1 MHMCK
6 GGMPRKGIVCR
17 FHIHDYQVKEYRTN
31 NGAMGVTCIGTN
43 LSTIAKLTYSN
54 VGAWH
59 FKVCG
64 PYVVILLKLALV
76 YEWYM
81 ARLVVKHKHQIR
93 HVSRWDWTLCSKYRH
108 HSKFDRWTQ
117 PTWKTY
123 MNVSNRR
130 GIFTLTSYNFYTSTL
145 NLKLDMTIFVICKL
159 QTI

>member
-93 HVSRWDWTLCSKYRH
+93 HVSR
-108 HSKFDRWTQ
+108 
-117 PTWKTY
+117 
-123 MNVSNRR
+123 
-130 GIFTLTSYNFYTSTL
+130 
-145 NLKLDMTIFVICKL
+145 
-159 QTI
+159 